1 MFNRDFCSWNDY
13 AHLWTLDWI
22 QKNISCYLSK
32 VSLTHTVWVD
42 KFTQPR
48 YLKGYNRG
56 SSARLET
63 FASITRDLSANNRNS
78 IRSIGRE
85 LIKG

>member
-1 MFNRDFCSWNDY
+1 M
-13 AHLWTLDWI
+13 HLNIELD
-22 QKNISCYLSK
+22 ISCYLSK

-48 YLKGYNRG
+48 YLKGYAYNRG